1 MPEPAEQQPERSGA
15 VDPNQSPA
23 WLSYLM
29 PGTDVL
35 RTVAELTNP
44 VAVALF
50 ERMVSADAET
60 SLRRDTQRPRTFDLG
75 HLSNIHEQLFADV
88 YPFAGQLRY
97 VDMGKPGQTGE
108 PFLHHRWIE
117 TCTAAV
123 TEQLRAQDNLAAL
136 RDPGQWAD
144 RAAYHWAAILH
155 AHPFREGNGRSARVW
170 LEDLAGVAGHQLDWT
185 RSSAERN
192 VHVAVA
198 AGHGD
203 YEPMRALL
211 TVVAG
216 GTVGIDREVDA
227 LDDLDKLQHAEAWAR
242 TGMVFGT
249 AAERATL
256 TSQLE
261 DLGNRIDVVRSHLDA
276 HPQRST
282 SSDQPAEQRWRGLA
296 ASVLPTLPLAEDWP
310 RFAGELD
317 EGVAAGIDVSAELPR
332 LAVRDA
338 PAAAQ
343 PRSLTEQATPTPPA
357 AQTPTPPRGPAPS
370 RPGPADVPKQATS
383 DAAAAAYRPPP
394 PPAAGPRR

>member
-1 MPEPAEQQPERSGA
+1 
-15 VDPNQSPA
+15 
-23 WLSYLM
+23 M
-29 PGTDVL
+29 PGTDDVL

-60 SLRRDTQRPRTFDLG
+60 TLRRDTHRPRSFDLA

-97 VDMGKPGQTGE
+97 VDLGKPGQTGE

-117 TCTAAV
+117 TYAAAV
-123 TEQLRAQDNLAAL
+123 TEQLRAQNNLVEL
-136 RDPGQWAD
+136 RDAGQWAD

-155 AHPFREGNGRSARVW
+155 AHPFRDGNGRSARIW
-170 LEDLAGVAGHQLDWT
+170 MEDLASAAGHQLDWT

-216 GTVGIDREVDA
+216 GTVGVDREVEA
-227 LDDLDKLQHAEAWAR
+227 LEDVDKLQHAQAWAR

-249 AAERATL
+249 SAERATL
-256 TSQLE
+256 TPQLA
-261 DLGNRIDVVRSHLDA
+261 DLEARIDAVRVYLDA
-276 HPQRST
+276 HPARAASI
-282 SSDQPAEQRWRGLA
+282 DQPAEQRWRGLA
-296 ASVLPTLPLAEDWP
+296 ASVLPTLPLTDDWP
-310 RFAGELD
+310 RFASELD
-317 EGVAAGIDVSAELPR
+317 AGVAAGIDVGSELPR

-338 PAAAQ
+338 PTPST
-343 PRSLTEQATPTPPA
+343 PRSPADHVTRSPEPA
-357 AQTPTPPRGPAPS
+357 AGTRTIAKPVAS
-370 RPGPADVPKQATS
+370 RPGPTDIPKPPS
-383 DAAAAAYRPPP
+383 IAAAAYRPPP
-394 PPAAGPRR
+394 RAPGPRR